1 MKIISHKYKSL
12 SKFEGGR
19 NSVEIFEYCSKYH
32 VRLYGVGDN
41 FVDFYIGESMQD
53 SNFVYN
59 HLVQLI
65 NSYGKGGY

>member
-1 MKIISHKYKSL
+1 MKSISHKYKSL
-12 SKFEGGR
+12 SKFEVDR

-32 VRLYGVGDN
+32 VRLCGVGDN
-41 FVDFYIGESMQD
+41 FVDLYIGESIHD

-65 NSYGKGGY
+65 NSYGQGGY